1 MKKLLGILII
11 QEELKLNALPCSI
24 TDKET
29 SSFFYL
35 LYLSTN
41 LTNNIFLEEIMKILC
56 LLLIFKII
64 GSESFKYNSSKI
76 QPGWRR
82 NPTLV
87 RLHNDLLKAGFDSRI
102 VGGNEVEPHSY
113 PHQVAIFID
122 GFYFCGGSLIGI
134 HYIEITLDSFQINLF

>member
-1 MKKLLGILII
+1 MI
-11 QEELKLNALPCSI
+11 
-24 TDKET
+24 DKET
-29 SSFFYL
+29 SSFFCL
-35 LYLSTN
+35 LSLSSN
-41 LTNNIFLEEIMKILC
+41 LTNNKSYEEIMKILW
-56 LLLIFKII
+56 LFLFYLFKNI
-64 GSESFKYNSSKI
+64 GSNSFNHNSSKI
-76 QPGWRR
+76 QPGWMR

-134 HYIEITLDSFQINLF
+134 Y